1 MANLFQE
8 RAESYYRYA
17 AQLDAHSV
25 LAQRKLGLFLA
36 RRGEQDEAEL
46 YLLKALELGCQQ
58 ELPVDPA
65 TLLALVT
72 VLEKKEDRETAAAL
86 VEFFKHVDG
95 LHDEWLHRH
104 RGPSAR
110 ADPLGSFVEM
120 DQRGRS
126 GSLFRKTRGAVRAN
140 SVATDP
146 KGLPLVA
153 AAEAVIGSAP
163 SERES
168 NSNNTSPRKSPT
180 PIREAFE
187 ASVVERLPSSSSK
200 SPRTS
205 SKFFNKSLG
214 KMK

>member
-1 MANLFQE
+1 
-8 RAESYYRYA
+8 
-17 AQLDAHSV
+17 V

-36 RRGEQDEAEL
+36 RRCEQDEAEL

-58 ELPVDPA
+58 GLAVDSA
-65 TLLALVT
+65 TLLGLVT
-72 VLEKKEDRETAAAL
+72 VLEKKEDSETAMAL

-110 ADPLGSFVEM
+110 GDPVGNVVEL
-120 DQRGRS
+120 DQQRGRA
-126 GSLFRKTRGAVRAN
+126 GSLFRKTRGTVRAN
-140 SVATDP
+140 SVAADP
-146 KGLPLVA
+146 RGFPMVA
-153 AAEAVIGSAP
+153 AAEAVVGSAP

-168 NSNNTSPRKSPT
+168 NSSNTSPRKSPT
-180 PIREAFE
+180 PLREALE
-187 ASVVERLPSSSSK
+187 TSVVERLPSK

-214 KMK
+214 KIK